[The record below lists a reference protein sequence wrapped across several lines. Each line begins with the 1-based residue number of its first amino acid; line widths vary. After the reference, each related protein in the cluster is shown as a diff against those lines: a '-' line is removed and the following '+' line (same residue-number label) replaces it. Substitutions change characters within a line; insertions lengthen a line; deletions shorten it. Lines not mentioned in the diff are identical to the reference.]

1 MVIVHI
7 LLSGEKIRNLKLL
20 APENGT
26 VIQLQ
31 SLKTFFNLLSFS
43 FLSIESLWT
52 LPLVLSVRG
61 VGKYIWNISRTASS
75 VLQYLIG

>member
-31 SLKTFFNLLSFS
+31 SLKTFFNLLSF
-43 FLSIESLWT
+43 LICQLRVCGPCLWFYRCEE
-52 LPLVLSVRG
+52 LGNKLGR
-61 VGKYIWNISRTASS
+61 
-75 VLQYLIG
+75 

>member
-61 VGKYIWNISRTASS
+61 VGKYTWKISRTASS
-75 VLQYLIG
+75 VLQ

>member
-7 LLSGEKIRNLKLL
+7 LLSGEKIRNLKLS

-61 VGKYIWNISRTASS
+61 VGKYIWKISRTASS
-75 VLQYLIG
+75 VLQ

>member
-7 LLSGEKIRNLKLL
+7 LLSGEKIKNLKLL
-20 APENGT
+20 ARENGT

-31 SLKTFFNLLSFS
+31 SLKTFFNLLSF
-43 FLSIESLWT
+43 LICQLSLWT

-61 VGKYIWNISRTASS
+61 VGK
-75 VLQYLIG
+75 